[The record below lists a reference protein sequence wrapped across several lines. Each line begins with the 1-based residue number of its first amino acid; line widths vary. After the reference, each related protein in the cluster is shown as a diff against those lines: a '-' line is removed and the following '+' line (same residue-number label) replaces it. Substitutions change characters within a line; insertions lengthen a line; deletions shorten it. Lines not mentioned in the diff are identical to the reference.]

1 MSNTK
6 SDNKKD
12 PSKKDNASFASNAN
26 NLQRGGN
33 NETRNNNY
41 PHENDY
47 DVDENNF
54 DQRKKEYKDYEDRSR
69 K

>member
-6 SDNKKD
+6 SDNKKA
-12 PSKKDNASFASNAN
+12 PSKKGNASSAADPHNQ
-26 NLQRGGN
+26 QR
-33 NETRNNNY
+33 EVMTKKENNY

-47 DVDENNF
+47 DVDENDF